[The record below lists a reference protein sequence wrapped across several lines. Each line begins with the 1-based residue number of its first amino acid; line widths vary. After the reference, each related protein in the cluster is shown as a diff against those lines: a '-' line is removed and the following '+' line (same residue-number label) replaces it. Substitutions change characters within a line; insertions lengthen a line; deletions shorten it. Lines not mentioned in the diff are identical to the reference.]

1 MSTKSAF
8 IAVTGRPNAGKSS
21 LVNLLVGEKVAIVSE
36 KPQTTRTR
44 INGVLTEGETQYVFI
59 DTPGMHKP
67 RNKLSNQMVRSIKD
81 SVDDVDVI
89 ILMTDAEKKLSEI
102 ERSLIDSFKTRNVD
116 VILLINK
123 VDLIK
128 DKSRLLGIIKEYS
141 ELYDFKEIIP
151 ISVKNRIN
159 TDEIMPVLQKYA
171 KEGPHYFDDDLPTD
185 QSEKVWLAE
194 LVREK
199 ILCNMLDEI
208 PHGTAVYIESMEM
221 RKNRSGKDI
230 VDLGV
235 VILCEKA
242 SHKGMLIG
250 RKGEMLKKIGS
261 LAREEME
268 EYFGCKVN
276 MQIWVKVKE
285 DWRNKESVIA
295 DLGLNAD

>member
-1 MSTKSAF
+1 MNTKSAF

-44 INGVLTEGETQYVFI
+44 INGVLTKGETQYVFI
-59 DTPGMHKP
+59 DTPGMHKA
-67 RNKLSNQMVRSIKD
+67 RNKLSDQMVKSIKD

-89 ILMTDAEKKLSEI
+89 ILMTDATKSISPTEHM
-102 ERSLIDSFKTRNVD
+102 LIDSFKTRGVD

-123 VDLIK
+123 VDLVK
-128 DKSRLLGIIKEYS
+128 DKTKLLGTIEAYS
-141 ELYDFKEIIP
+141 ALFDFKEIIP
-151 ISVKNRIN
+151 ISVKNKIN
-159 TDEIMPVLQKYA
+159 TDEIMPVLEKYA

-185 QSEKVWLAE
+185 QTERVWLAE

-199 ILCNMLDEI
+199 ILRNMQDEI
-208 PHGTAVYIESMEM
+208 PHGTAVYIESLEM

-230 VDLGV
+230 ADVGA

-242 SHKGMLIG
+242 SHKGMIIG
-250 RKGEMLKKIGS
+250 RQGEMLKKIGS
-261 LAREEME
+261 LARQEME
-268 EYFGCKVN
+268 EYFECKVN
-276 MQIWVKVKE
+276 MQLWVKVRE

-295 DLGLNAD
+295 DLGLKAD